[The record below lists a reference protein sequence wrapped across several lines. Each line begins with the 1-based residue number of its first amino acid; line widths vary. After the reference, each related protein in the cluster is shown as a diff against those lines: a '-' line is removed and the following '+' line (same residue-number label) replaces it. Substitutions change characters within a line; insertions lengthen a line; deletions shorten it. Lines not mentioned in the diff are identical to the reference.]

1 MRIEHPRQVV
11 GMHKAILF
19 NERFEIG
26 ALVAVRRTPGEPA
39 GWDRVFASAYGA
51 GDCAMVE
58 LASSLIPVDTDLVFD
73 CPADLPGM
81 HEEVQ
86 PHRDT
91 AWAQLVLAF
100 VLGAAAMVLLALV
113 SPHAPAAAVTE
124 AVGADMCT
132 TSQPL
137 HVTYWAHRPEGAQ

>member
-1 MRIEHPRQVV
+1 MRIENPRQVV
-11 GMHKAILF
+11 GQHKAILF
-19 NERFEIG
+19 NERFQPG
-26 ALVAVRRTPGEPA
+26 ALVAVRRTPGDPPS
-39 GWDRVFASAYGA
+39 WDRVFAPAYGA

-81 HEEVQ
+81 HEQEQEQ

-113 SPHAPAAAVTE
+113 FPHAPAAAVTE

-132 TSQPL
+132 SQPL
-137 HVTYWAHRPEGAQ
+137 HGDRI